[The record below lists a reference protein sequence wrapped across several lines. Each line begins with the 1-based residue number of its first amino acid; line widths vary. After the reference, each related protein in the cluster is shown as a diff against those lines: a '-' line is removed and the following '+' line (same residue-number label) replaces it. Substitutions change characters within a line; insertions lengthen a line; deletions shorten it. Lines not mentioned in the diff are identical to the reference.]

1 MKSTPDVH
9 EGGEGWLI
17 SYCDMITLLVTFF
30 LMMLTFSSKN
40 YGDVSGVAVGLLR
53 GRGGIFPNLSG
64 YMPKP
69 PPGPASIGEVAKR
82 IAQMSKGSPERSIG
96 LIPHADG
103 LTLRFD
109 ESCSF
114 APGSDTMNATLREQ
128 LTGVGEALRGYE
140 HLVVIEGFADG
151 AVSGTREPYELSAAR
166 ALAAARLLVE
176 GASLPADRVQFS
188 GLGDERPRAT
198 ENTAVAR
205 SLNRR
210 VEIRV
215 TALQRSAADVQPKE
229 AR

>member
-1 MKSTPDVH
+1 MKAPPEEH

-69 PPGPASIGEVAKR
+69 PPGPASIGQVATR
-82 IAQMSKGSPERSIG
+82 IAQMSKESPERSIG
-96 LIPHADG
+96 LVPHADG

-114 APGSDTMNATLREQ
+114 APGSDTMNATLRGQ
-128 LTGVGEALRGYE
+128 LAAVGEALRGYD

-151 AVSGTREPYELSAAR
+151 LASAQREPYELSTAR
-166 ALAAARLLVE
+166 ALAGARLLIE
-176 GASLPADRVQFS
+176 GANLPADRVQFS

-205 SLNRR
+205 ALNRR
-210 VEIRV
+210 IEIRV
-215 TALQRSAADVQPKE
+215 TALSRSGADPVPKE
-229 AR
+229 TR